1 LWGRIG
7 KKLKEAAEYWVRGGF
22 VDERDKAL
30 EAFGATAAQMQGAK
44 AQHTE
49 KDFEVW
55 TDNWDTV
62 VMFLRMSTQW
72 NVSMTGAT
80 GLNYSSLEYLCKLY
94 PAKDPCALF
103 EGIQIMETAALVT
116 MNSKK

>member
-1 LWGRIG
+1 MWGRIG

-55 TDNWDTV
+55 VDNWEIV

-116 MNSKK
+116 MHTKK

>member
-1 LWGRIG
+1 MRGRLG
-7 KKLKEAAEYWVRGGF
+7 KKLKEAAEHWVRGGF

-30 EAFGATAAQMQGAK
+30 EAFGATAAQIKQAK
-44 AQHTE
+44 EQKTD

-55 TDNWDTV
+55 TDNWEIV

-72 NVSMTGAT
+72 NASMGGVT

-103 EGIQIMETAALVT
+103 EGIQIMEMAALAAMHT
-116 MNSKK
+116 KK

>member
-1 LWGRIG
+1 
-7 KKLKEAAEYWVRGGF
+7 
-22 VDERDKAL
+22 
-30 EAFGATAAQMQGAK
+30 MQGAK

-55 TDNWDTV
+55 TDNWETV

-72 NVSMTGAT
+72 IVSMGGPT

-94 PAKDPCALF
+94 PVKDACALF
-103 EGIQIMETAALVT
+103 EGIQIMEMAALAAMHT
-116 MNSKK
+116 KK

>member
-1 LWGRIG
+1 M
-7 KKLKEAAEYWVRGGF
+7 RGGF

-30 EAFGATAAQMQGAK
+30 GAFGATAAQIKQAQG
-44 AQHTE
+44 QRTD

-72 NVSMTGAT
+72 NVSMAGAT

-94 PAKDPCALF
+94 PVKDTCALF
-103 EGIQIMETAALVT
+103 EGIQIMEMAALAVMHT
-116 MNSKK
+116 KK